1 MRKRAQLRPPMN
13 TDLYIAGIMGIAPAL
28 ALMFWTLRDYTYPK
42 VEKPF
47 FNDVRVF
54 LLLAIGM
61 VIGVVMIAVQNL
73 FDVSVIASGI
83 VFGLLFAIIWELVK
97 LVFLNMPRLQKRL
110 DTPFYGLALGLGIG
124 AMMGFGAAA
133 LTFNAF
139 SSGKVP
145 VPWDTYVV
153 LAIIAVQF
161 VLLNGSTTATIG
173 IGVARGLPFSYFS
186 QAAMVHIVF
195 NMIMVPF
202 YAVIEVKPP
211 INYIFLAAATV
222 LVAWYYYHVHSR
234 LLPDLIAREL
244 KKFARKT
251 KVTK

>member
-1 MRKRAQLRPPMN
+1 MN
-13 TDLYIAGIMGIAPAL
+13 YDLYIAGIIGIAPAL

-61 VIGVVMIAVQNL
+61 VIGVVMISVQNL
-73 FDVSVIASGI
+73 FDVSYIASGI

-124 AMMGFGAAA
+124 AFMGFGAAA
-133 LTFNAF
+133 LTFTSY
-139 SSGKVP
+139 SSSNLP
-145 VPWDTYVV
+145 VPADTYAV
-153 LAIIAVQF
+153 LIIIALQF
-161 VLLNGSTTATIG
+161 VLLNGSTTTI
-173 IGVARGLPFSYFS
+173 IGVGVAKGQPFGYFS
-186 QAAMVHIVF
+186 QAAMIHIGF
-195 NMIMVPF
+195 KMLMVPF
-202 YAVIEVKPP
+202 YARAEVDPLIGYAFMAVATGFVI
-211 INYIFLAAATV
+211 
-222 LVAWYYYHVHSR
+222 WYYYVVHAR
-234 LLPDLIAREL
+234 VLPELIRTEL

-251 KVTK
+251 KASK